1 MSGPSGPSGP
11 RARTRR
17 QKKGGGIFLLHE
29 VVTELAM
36 ENHCF
41 WSVNQRYIN
50 VQVSIAMLNELPEG
64 RFYGS
69 YNMLQIV
76 RWVEVTI
83 VKSTYNYGAPHCK
96 VSDVYGNVGYI

>member
-1 MSGPSGPSGP
+1 MADNDERP
-11 RARTRR
+11 ARPDQTPEERW
-17 QKKGGGIFLLHE
+17 GIFLLHE

-50 VQVSIAMLNELPEG
+50 VQFSIAMLNELPEG
-64 RFYGS
+64 RFYCS

-83 VKSTYNYGAPHCK
+83 VKSTYNYGAHIVK
-96 VSDVYGNVGYI
+96 FLMFMEMWVTYN

>member
-1 MSGPSGPSGP
+1 
-11 RARTRR
+11 
-17 QKKGGGIFLLHE
+17 
-29 VVTELAM
+29 
-36 ENHCF
+36 
-41 WSVNQRYIN
+41 
-50 VQVSIAMLNELPEG
+50 MLNELPEG